1 MKKNTSNLPWANH
14 SCFALLDHLKVLQCI
29 PNSLFLFGQALGLLV
44 ALRLGLVVA
53 LPLDD
58 PAFLLDLGD
67 VEGSDVQAGLLL
79 DVVLDFL
86 IGSLGLCRSGVH
98 LVQVKAELDM
108 IVWVL
113 LG

>member
-1 MKKNTSNLPWANH
+1 M
-14 SCFALLDHLKVLQCI
+14 
-29 PNSLFLFGQALGLLV
+29 LV

-58 PAFLLDLGD
+58 PAFLFDLGN

-98 LVQVKAELDM
+98 LVQVKTELDM
-108 IVWVL
+108 IVRVL
-113 LG
+113 LGQTDYTFDVAREDRKYVIYRAVRPT